1 LLHMSKVQHTLSIS
15 SDFIAGMVVKVR
27 GIQAKEGLVD
37 PDSGSNPVDDNM
49 VDVLQ
54 DDPNDLSRSEV
65 YHLIN
70 QLDEREQAE
79 LVALMWIGRGD
90 AEPEEWEETVELA
103 REAKEGPTGRYLLR
117 QPLVAEL
124 WQEGAEK
131 LGIELPIGRM
141 E

>member
-1 LLHMSKVQHTLSIS
+1 MSKVQHTLSIS
-15 SDFIAGMVVKVR
+15 SDCIAGMVVKVR
-27 GIQAKEGLVD
+27 GIQAKEALVD
-37 PDSGSNPVDDNM
+37 PDNM

-65 YHLIN
+65 YHLLN

>member
-1 LLHMSKVQHTLSIS
+1 
-15 SDFIAGMVVKVR
+15 MVVKVR

-37 PDSGSNPVDDNM
+37 PNSGSCAVDDNM

-65 YHLIN
+65 YHLLN

-79 LVALMWIGRGD
+79 LVVLMWIGRGD
-90 AEPEEWEETVELA
+90 AEPEEWEEAVELA

-131 LGIELPIGRM
+131 LGIELPVGRM